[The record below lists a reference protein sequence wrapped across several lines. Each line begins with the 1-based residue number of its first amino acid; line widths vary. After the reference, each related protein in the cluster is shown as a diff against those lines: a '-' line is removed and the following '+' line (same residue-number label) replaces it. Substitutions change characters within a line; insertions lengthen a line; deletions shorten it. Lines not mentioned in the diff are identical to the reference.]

1 MKSLR
6 IEFKS
11 RIPAKKNSVVITRYG
26 KRPSK
31 AYEKWQKKELAS
43 LAGTPRIPGPVV
55 IDYQFWIG
63 GTVSPATFDLD
74 NIVASIN
81 DILQDAGVIDGD
93 SWDLLPRPDARLM
106 GFTRGEQTVIVT
118 IKQVDAPWVPLLAA
132 LRDKAQIKALAARA
146 GVSQKEV
153 VNRIWDKLERLDVA
167 L

>member
-1 MKSLR
+1 MKSIR
-6 IEFKS
+6 IEFTG
-11 RIPAKKNSVVITRYG
+11 RIPAKKNSVVLTKYG
-26 KRPSK
+26 KRPSA
-31 AYEKWQKKELAS
+31 AYEKWQKAELAS

-55 IDYQFWIG
+55 VEYQFWIG

-74 NIVASIN
+74 NIVSSIN
-81 DILQDAGVIDGD
+81 DLLQDAGVIDGD

-146 GVSQKEV
+146 GVTQKEV
-153 VNRIWDKLERLDVA
+153 INRIWDKLERLDVA